1 MTSLVTADTS
11 KAFDSVEHG
20 RLLDKLG
27 WYGIRPDWFA
37 DWLSGR
43 SQAVASCPVRVTHGV
58 IQGSILGPSLY
69 LLFTN
74 DLAQH
79 LSHVKLVMYA
89 DDVQILDAD
98 TPSNVS
104 AIKNRIES
112 DLSVLVQ
119 WFTQNRLKI
128 NPSKTEMTIL
138 KSSRQKTNT
147 SFSVHFGG
155 DVVSPSPSVK
165 VLGITI
171 DSHLTWDSHVTS
183 VVQRCNMILVSLARM
198 RNRLPTETKRLL
210 IEALV
215 FPHIQYCISVWGAC
229 CIAQKKRV
237 QKVLNFGARVVSG
250 LSRTD
255 HVTPVLNELKW
266 KRVDDLIR
274 DSDVAV
280 VSRLLT
286 SDSAPQILRSK
297 LVLSSDE
304 SARSTRATERGQLRL
319 PRVRTEFGRRGFLFR
334 ASKHWNESL

>member
-1 MTSLVTADTS
+1 M
-11 KAFDSVEHG
+11 
-20 RLLDKLG
+20 
-27 WYGIRPDWFA
+27 
-37 DWLSGR
+37 
-43 SQAVASCPVRVTHGV
+43 
-58 IQGSILGPSLY
+58 
-69 LLFTN
+69 LFTN

-79 LSHVKLVMYA
+79 LSNVKLVMYA
-89 DDVQILDAD
+89 DDVQILDAG
-98 TPSNVS
+98 TPSNVL

-147 SFSVHFGG
+147 SFSIHFGG
-155 DVVSPSPSVK
+155 DAVSPSPSVK

-171 DSHLTWDSHVTS
+171 DSHLTWDSHVAS

-215 FPHIQYCISVWGAC
+215 FPHIKYCISVWGAC
-229 CIAQKKRV
+229 CIAQKKRI

-250 LSRTD
+250 LSRRD
-255 HVTPVLNELKW
+255 HVTPVLNELGW
-266 KRVDDLIR
+266 KCVDDLIR

-304 SARSTRATERGQLRL
+304 SARTTRATERGQLRL

-334 ASKHWNESL
+334 ACQHWNESSGARQQ